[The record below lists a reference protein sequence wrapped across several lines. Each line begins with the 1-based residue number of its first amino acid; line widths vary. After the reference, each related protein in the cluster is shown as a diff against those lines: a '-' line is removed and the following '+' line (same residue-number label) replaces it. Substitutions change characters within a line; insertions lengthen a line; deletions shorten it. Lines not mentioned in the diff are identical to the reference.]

1 MMQERLRVVEVG
13 LSRNRAHA
21 EAANV
26 FDAALLDEVRNDV
39 EGLVEVLQV
48 VRLEVGNGPQD
59 SAPGAD
65 LAGDAREPLLGA
77 EIQVKAATGVKLRGD
92 LREAGSFG
100 GSGGRRGGF
109 RRCGRRRFFLLAAR
123 DGEQS
128 ERGERESR
136 CEGVESFHSRV

>member
-1 MMQERLRVVEVG
+1 VEVG

-21 EAANV
+21 EAADV

-48 VRLEVGNGPQD
+48 VRLEVGNGAQH
-59 SAPGAD
+59 SAPCAD
-65 LAGDAREPLLGA
+65 LARHAREPLLGA
-77 EIQVKAATGVKLRGD
+77 EVQVKAAPWVKLRGN

-100 GSGGRRGGF
+100 GCGGRRGGF
-109 RRCGRRRFFLLAAR
+109 WRRARRRFFLLAAG
-123 DGEQS
+123 DGEQR
-128 ERGERESR
+128 ERGKRESR